1 MDEIKKAMIEIIKA
15 HGGECTN
22 KQLLKELQ
30 LSDANINQFVIDL
43 IIRENPAFFKLV
55 PQVCE
60 VGQHVSE
67 YLISL
72 CGEVNKLPPSK
83 VANTRSNVHNTVV
96 PLPPKKDNQFLKRP
110 VFYHELVFVPF
121 LMNYAR
127 QNKAGGISIPPA
139 N

>member
-1 MDEIKKAMIEIIKA
+1 MDKIKEAMIEIITA
-15 HGGECTN
+15 HGGECT
-22 KQLLKELQ
+22 KTQLLKKLQ
-30 LSDANINQFVIDL
+30 LLDVHINQFVVDL
-43 IIRENPAFFKLV
+43 KIRENPTIFKLV

-96 PLPPKKDNQFLKRP
+96 PLPPKKDN
-110 VFYHELVFVPF
+110 
-121 LMNYAR
+121 
-127 QNKAGGISIPPA
+127 
-139 N
+139 